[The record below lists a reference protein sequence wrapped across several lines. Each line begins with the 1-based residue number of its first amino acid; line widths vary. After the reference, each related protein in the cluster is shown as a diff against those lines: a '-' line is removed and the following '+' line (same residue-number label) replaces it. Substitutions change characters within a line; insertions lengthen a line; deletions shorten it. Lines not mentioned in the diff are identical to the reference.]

1 MKPRELAVLVPAR
14 SGRGAEVCESCGAE
28 FTCGASLAGCWC
40 AEVELD
46 EAARA
51 ELRSRFRRCLCRACL
66 ESYAARNANGDTE
79 TRKEIF

>member
-1 MKPRELAVLVPAR
+1 MKFRELADLVVAR
-14 SGRGAEVCESCGAE
+14 LGRGAAACESCGAE

-40 AEVELD
+40 AGVELD

-66 ESYAARNANGDTE
+66 ESYAARKINHGDTE
-79 TRKEIF
+79 TQ